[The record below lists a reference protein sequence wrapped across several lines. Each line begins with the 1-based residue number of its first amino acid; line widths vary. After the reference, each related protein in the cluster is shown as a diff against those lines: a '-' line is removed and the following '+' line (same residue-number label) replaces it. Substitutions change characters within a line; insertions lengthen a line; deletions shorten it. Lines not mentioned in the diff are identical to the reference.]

1 MKTLICA
8 AALVAV
14 VCLFSPQPSYSFTIS
29 VGCNHNPVPP
39 PDQPYENV
47 LCHYSWAPG
56 GQLFN
61 VGGKADGFL
70 QYWPSGGTPVFTD
83 NFSTGI
89 FTLSGQTPPVSAWI
103 KCTSVSGTWRVYM
116 DGFLYRYVIQMN
128 GPGFWSQQ
136 DHQSDAEFASVFAP
150 LVLC

>member
-14 VCLFSPQPSYSFTIS
+14 VGLLSPQPSHSHTIS
-29 VGCNHNPVPP
+29 LGCSHNPVPP
-39 PDQPYENV
+39 PNLPYENV
-47 LCHYSWAPG
+47 LCVYSWAPG

-61 VGGKADGFL
+61 VGGKADAFL
-70 QYWPSGGTPVFTD
+70 QYWPSGGTPFFTD
-83 NFSTGI
+83 NWSTGI

-103 KCTSVSGTWRVYM
+103 ACTNVSGSFRVYM
-116 DGFLYRYVIQMN
+116 DGFLYRYVVQIN

-136 DHQSDAEFASVFAP
+136 EHQSDAEFAFVGSP